1 MSAAAVVFYALAA
14 AVVISALGVALARS
28 ILSSALSLLGTLG
41 GVAGL
46 YLWIGADFLG
56 IAQILIYVGGVL
68 VLVLF
73 AILMTHRIG
82 DSRLTNLS
90 AGATVAAPSTIAL
103 GALLMKAAAKTPWRE
118 TEAAAAPTTA
128 RLGDALLDE
137 WLLPFEV
144 ASLVLL
150 LALVGAMVIARRAAR
165 QTTAGPALP
174 SRGSGETHV

>member
-1 MSAAAVVFYALAA
+1 VSPAAAVVFYALAT
-14 AVVISALGVALARS
+14 AVVVSALGVALARS

-46 YLWIGADFLG
+46 YLWVGADFLG
-56 IAQILIYVGGVL
+56 VAQILIYVGGVL
-68 VLVLF
+68 VLLLF

-82 DSRLTNLS
+82 DARQSSLS
-90 AGATVAAPSTIAL
+90 AGITVAAPATIAL
-103 GALLMKAAAKTPWRE
+103 GALLLKAAAKTPWRV

-165 QTTAGPALP
+165 QKGAA
-174 SRGSGETHV
+174 HVD